1 MFKICLFCLK
11 LVDSFKV
18 FVLFA
23 QSYRTQW
30 ARSYLRM
37 SVLISWQFCQ
47 QQHFTELS
55 RGFIEWRQQKL
66 HGFLRIFLSLKIHES
81 TISSATLLQRNSL
94 KYDERGMEV
103 HILRLTHLE
112 VTLLNTLSTVFN
124 LVISKL
130 FEIVDIRFYSPLYAI
145 CYNVTMLTWV
155 VMCHIGFQ

>member
-112 VTLLNTLSTVFN
+112 VTLLCSKLVYRGRGVKILQN
-124 LVISKL
+124 LVYVVCVWPLRTHSIPVCFKLCCFFLISL
-130 FEIVDIRFYSPLYAI
+130 
-145 CYNVTMLTWV
+145 C
-155 VMCHIGFQ
+155 